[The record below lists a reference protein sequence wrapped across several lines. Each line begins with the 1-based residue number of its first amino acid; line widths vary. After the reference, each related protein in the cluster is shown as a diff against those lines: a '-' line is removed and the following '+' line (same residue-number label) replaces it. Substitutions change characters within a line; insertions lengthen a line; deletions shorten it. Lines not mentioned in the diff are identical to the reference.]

1 MGNGFSNRSVCDASR
16 RARDHEGHI
25 CRRLGPAR
33 CDESVVL
40 PASHFAATAPAYAAV
55 MRLICIFLTI
65 SAPLLAQTNATDAAL
80 DGYIRDERGGAIST
94 ASVTARSA
102 LTNQQFNARTDD
114 AGYFRFPLLQIGEYE
129 LSVTAPGFAVY
140 RQSGLNLRVGQQ
152 ARVDIMLK
160 VSAAAETITVHADVG
175 MVEVGGQTAQGEVL
189 NSTAMRSLPV
199 TSRNVYNLHLIGPG
213 VKGIPSTGFGTTQ
226 FLFGG
231 HNRTSWSVD
240 GIDNTQRNGS
250 RQIRLVIST
259 PESVEEMQVMS
270 GAYSAEFG
278 RAAGGIINVISR
290 SGTNDLHASG
300 MFLRRPIATAARP
313 PLSATK
319 PDQPWW
325 MIAGNL
331 SGPLARDR
339 VWYFVN
345 YEYNPYKLPSPVTI
359 NPEAARAIG
368 LGAKDLGN
376 SPFGETFHTPSGKLN
391 FRLK

>member
-1 MGNGFSNRSVCDASR
+1 MRILCVFLA
-16 RARDHEGHI
+16 
-25 CRRLGPAR
+25 L
-33 CDESVVL
+33 
-40 PASHFAATAPAYAAV
+40 TA
-55 MRLICIFLTI
+55 C
-65 SAPLLAQTNATDAAL
+65 LLAQTNATDAVL
-80 DGYIRDERGGAIST
+80 DGYIRDEHGGAIAT

-102 LTNQQFNARTDD
+102 LTNQQFNGRSNE

-129 LSVTAPGFAVY
+129 LSVTAPGFAAY

-152 ARVDIMLK
+152 ARVDIILK
-160 VSAAAETITVHADVG
+160 VSAAAETITVHADAA

-240 GIDNTQRNGS
+240 GVDNTQRNGS

-278 RAAGGIINVISR
+278 RSAGGIINVIFR
-290 SGTNDLHASG
+290 SGTNEFHGGG
-300 MFLRRPIATAARP
+300 MFVRRPVDAAARP

-325 MIAGNL
+325 MIAGNVGSRKANWIVDAEVRSFFDEIDHGWMVRFL
-331 SGPLARDR
+331 EHRIADQLMIRLVR
-339 VWYFVN
+339 KW
-345 YEYNPYKLPSPVTI
+345 L
-359 NPEAARAIG
+359 EAA
-368 LGAKDLGN
+368 
-376 SPFGETFHTPSGKLN
+376 
-391 FRLK
+391 